1 MCYGSSAVCCDGTII
16 KSGKPK
22 LEIFGLSAVILYGN
36 MITNKAS
43 TLFQVRRSL
52 TVILNLIR
60 HPELDSGPEE
70 STLFQVRHLLTVI
83 LNLIRHPELDSGP
96 EESVLFQ
103 VRHSVIV
110 PNLIRHPELDS
121 RQS

>member
-43 TLFQVRRSL
+43 TLFQVRLSL
-52 TVILNLIR
+52 TVPNSIR
-60 HPELDSGPEE
+60 HPELDSGTRRKRPLPSEA
-70 STLFQVRHLLTVI
+70 LGNR
-83 LNLIRHPELDSGP
+83 PELDPS
-96 EESVLFQ
+96 S
-103 VRHSVIV
+103 
-110 PNLIRHPELDS
+110 
-121 RQS
+121 

>member
-1 MCYGSSAVCCDGTII
+1 M
-16 KSGKPK
+16 

-70 STLFQVRHLLTVI
+70 S
-83 LNLIRHPELDSGP
+83 
-96 EESVLFQ
+96 VLFQ

-121 RQS
+121 G

>member
-1 MCYGSSAVCCDGTII
+1 MNYGLSAVCCDGTII

-52 TVILNLIR
+52 TVILNLIQEPEVTTKK
-60 HPELDSGPEE
+60 HPLPSEALA
-70 STLFQVRHLLTVI
+70 
-83 LNLIRHPELDSGP
+83 IRHPELDSGT
-96 EESVLFQ
+96 
-103 VRHSVIV
+103 R
-110 PNLIRHPELDS
+110 RKHPLPSEALGNRSSELDLSFILNSIQDS
-121 RQS
+121 RRPPR